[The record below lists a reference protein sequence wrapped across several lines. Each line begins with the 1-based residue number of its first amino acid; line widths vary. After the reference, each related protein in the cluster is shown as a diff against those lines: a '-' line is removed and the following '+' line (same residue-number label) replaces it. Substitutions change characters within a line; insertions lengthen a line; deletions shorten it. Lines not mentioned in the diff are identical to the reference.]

1 MIVVEI
7 GYRNKKLERIC
18 TDVGYAI
25 KQHGEEMAIKIHYRI
40 DQIRSAENIGML
52 IRSGFGRCHELNGKR
67 KETYAMDLVHP
78 FRLVFMKSSQSEIQ
92 IIILT
97 IEDYH

>member
-1 MIVVEI
+1 VSDVEI

-40 DQIRSAENIGML
+40 DQIRSAESIGML
-52 IRSGFGRCHELNGKR
+52 MRSGFGRCHELHGIR

-78 FRLVFMKSSQSEIQ
+78 FRLVFKKSSQSENQ